1 MGFLNSSNLKII
13 NWGNKST
20 FCSGSRQEVI
30 DITLGSYGLLES
42 IAGWEVPLEPSLSD
56 HSHILFTLQSFM
68 LVRLIRSPRGTNR
81 GSFQEYLRE
90 KLERVLVMNMK
101 DEARLGLAVHWVQ
114 QALITAYE
122 DNCLLR
128 PARKGRKSLRWT
140 SELESL
146 RRELRRLFNRCQADN
161 SNSWELYRETQ
172 WKYRKEVQK
181 ASKTWRTFCSSVKL
195 GYIGLYLG
203 TLKSGWDLW
212 WLLLESVRNPKGK
225 PWISC
230 LPLTSPTQLLW
241 RGEQYPPLPAIPKA
255 WTGRWLRGLLPIG
268 EWGWWDI
275 PGSTVKGTG
284 GPYSLPGHDLSCLPG
299 EWLCS
304 CHVAPG

>member
-181 ASKTWRTFCSSVKL
+181 ASKTWRTFCSSVNDLPRSARLHRALSRDPKIRL
-195 GYIGLYLG
+195 GSLVAPFGECTQSKG
-203 TLKSGWDLW
+203 KTLD
-212 WLLLESVRNPKGK
+212 LLLATHFPN
-225 PWISC
+225 
-230 LPLTSPTQLLW
+230 
-241 RGEQYPPLPAIPKA
+241 
-255 WTGRWLRGLLPIG
+255 
-268 EWGWWDI
+268 
-275 PGSTVKGTG
+275 STVMERGAVPATACHTKGLDWQVAARIVTYWRVG
-284 GPYSLPGHDLSCLPG
+284 WVGYSRLYCERDGRSLFLTWS
-299 EWLCS
+299 
-304 CHVAPG
+304 